1 MNDYHSL
8 FIYILSVNNRDNIS
22 KNTYC
27 NNKIRTIKLKSWYSN
42 VTSLNNKLDALVIE
56 LNTNNVDVAIMTE
69 TWWTDTSL
77 KVIKGYST
85 TT

>member
-8 FIYILSVNNRDNIS
+8 FIYILSVNNGDNIS

-27 NNKIRTIKLKSWYSN
+27 YNKIRTIKLKSWYSN